1 MDCRRRS
8 RLASA
13 AALCVAATILCAST
27 LRSQEGTP
35 AKHVFESHP
44 DVAPLQCPS
53 TGAPAARLALA
64 PADRIPDAPKLS
76 AARPPALPRDLV
88 RAFALPA
95 PGGRLRVGV
104 WGDSHVAGGFI
115 TDELITRIED
125 AGVSV
130 DTREFP
136 ASLGRPGV
144 RLPLKR
150 VCKDGWQFQS
160 SYVAPTMMQVG
171 PSLANLRST
180 KAGDS
185 LWFDLRQRA
194 DRNVRTMRIHYLP
207 QRGKSAIG
215 VRVDDGTEVRLE
227 LEQAPVDGADA
238 PGLIEVRASGS
249 ISTLKL
255 RVLQGE
261 VVLQGFSVVYDEAAA
276 LTIDVFGIPSA
287 TVKGWSNADLSYLKA
302 SLPQDAYDAIILEYG
317 TNEGAVDR
325 FEPSRYAAMLGA
337 SLRSVRHVFPH
348 AACVLMGPTDRGV
361 RMPVKRAGRL
371 DLLKYSRI
379 HQQITRIQSDV
390 GGDFGC
396 VVWDWQ
402 RYMGG
407 NGSIYSWA
415 RETPPLAAYD
425 LIHLTPLGYR
435 RSAAAFAHSIGWLT
449 PQ

>member
-13 AALCVAATILCAST
+13 AALCVATFLCGGT
-27 LRSQEGTP
+27 LWSQEGGS
-35 AKHVFESHP
+35 KHIFESHP

-53 TGAPAARLALA
+53 PASTAARPPVA
-64 PADRIPDAPKLS
+64 PVDAIPDAPKLS
-76 AARPPALPRDLV
+76 AARAPSLPPDLV

-115 TDELITRIED
+115 TDELIKRIED

-130 DTREFP
+130 DTREIP

-160 SYVAPTMMQVG
+160 SYVAQSSMQVG
-171 PSLANLRST
+171 PSLSNLRST
-180 KAGDS
+180 KTGDS
-185 LWFDLRQRA
+185 LWFDLRPRA
-194 DRNVRTMRIHYLP
+194 DRHVRTMRIHYLP
-207 QRGKSAIG
+207 PRGRAAIG
-215 VRVDDGTEVRLE
+215 VRVDDGSEVRFE
-227 LEQAPVDGADA
+227 FDQAPADGADA

-255 RVLQGE
+255 RVLQGD
-261 VVLQGFSVVYDEAAA
+261 VVLQGFSLVYDEAAA
-276 LTIDVFGIPSA
+276 MTIDVFGIPSA

-302 SLPQDAYDAIILEYG
+302 SLPADAYDAIILEYG

-348 AACVLMGPTDRGV
+348 AACLLMGPTDRGV
-361 RMPVKRAGRL
+361 RVPARRTGRL

-379 HQQITRIQSDV
+379 HQQITRIQADV

-415 RETPPLAAYD
+415 RATPPLAAYD

-435 RSAAAFAHSIGWLT
+435 RTAAALGQSIGWLA